1 MESMTSNTPSQFIAH
16 CVSFG
21 MERVKQTVEHV
32 WLDYD
37 KEADVLYLSLRKP
50 QRTTETSELDN
61 GTLVRKDGNDIVGIT
76 FLNASKR

>member
-1 MESMTSNTPSQFIAH
+1 
-16 CVSFG
+16 

-61 GTLVRKDGNDIVGIT
+61 GTLVRKDGNDIVGTT